1 MSFKNDFLARV
12 ANQAATSASIDAVET
27 APAPAITETAPAAT
41 EVVEVVEEVPAVEPQ
56 PEVQS
61 VKAEVP
67 AKAAPQ
73 PQPQQQPKLNAPAKG
88 KKSVLVSDLKSL
100 PEKLELSII
109 GPVSTLRYI
118 ELDEDQ
124 YHVEEM
130 KAVTAIGKLSIVA
143 TVDLQGR
150 IVRSYKN
157 GVMPF
162 VEIVKRTTS
171 KGEIFYQVKN
181 VIEGIKGLQTIGG
194 KFFRSAEQIYQ
205 WVINGLS
212 KEGLEISPEM
222 VAKAY
227 NSVKLITVNEG
238 IVVVNAREI
247 EQKFTVVTVPTALN
261 TATTATATNVV
272 ATSENVP
279 AATATSTA
287 TTALN
292 TATATNAAATTNAT
306 NVTRK

>member
-1 MSFKNDFLARV
+1 MEFKKEFLDRV
-12 ANQAATSASIDAVET
+12 ANQAAKSASIGAVEAT
-27 APAPAITETAPAAT
+27 PAIIETAPAAT
-41 EVVEVVEEVPAVEPQ
+41 EVVEVVQKVPAVEPQ
-56 PEVQS
+56 PEVQPA
-61 VKAEVP
+61 KAEVAP

-247 EQKFTVVTVPTALN
+247 EQKYTVSTVPAATALN
-261 TATTATATNVV
+261 TAVTT
-272 ATSENVP
+272 NVP
-279 AATATSTA
+279 AATATATA

-292 TATATNAAATTNAT
+292 SATAATTGSAT
-306 NVTRK
+306 DVTRK

>member
-41 EVVEVVEEVPAVEPQ
+41 EVVEVVEEVPAVKPQ
-56 PEVQS
+56 PEVQP

-100 PEKLELSII
+100 PEKLELTVV
-109 GPVSTLRYI
+109 GPVSTLRYL

-124 YHVEEM
+124 FHIEEM
-130 KAVTAIGKLSIVA
+130 KAVTAMGKLSIVA
-143 TVDLQGR
+143 TADLQAK
-150 IVRSYKN
+150 IVHCYKN

-162 VEIVKRTTS
+162 VEILKKTTS
-171 KGEIFYQVKN
+171 KGEIFYQVRS
-181 VIEGIKGLQTIGG
+181 VIEGVQGIQSIGG
-194 KFFRSAEQIYQ
+194 KMFRSAEQIYQ
-205 WVINGLS
+205 WIINGLT
-212 KEGLEISPEM
+212 KEGLEVTPQM

-227 NSVKLITVNEG
+227 NTVKLINVNEG

-247 EQKFTVVTVPTALN
+247 EQKFTVVTVPAALN
-261 TATTATATNVV
+261 TTTVATDKNVV
-272 ATSENVP
+272 ATSTVP

-292 TATATNAAATTNAT
+292 TATGSATD
-306 NVTRK
+306 VTRK